1 MEFYR
6 DPAGTMTPEQ
16 MQRAENIV
24 ADTFPGAHLP
34 AYRVNQFW
42 KYVDDE
48 PTLIQKVR
56 RINMESHT
64 IEIPRF
70 AVQDQILHGAN
81 ELTAMLPPQW
91 VKFETGL
98 LYMTSFKVMAEVQF
112 TYELLEDNIK
122 KNSLMNMVLGE
133 IRRKIP
139 ANLEML
145 ILSGDKSMSPATNDF
160 LCMEDGLIKRCFNQA
175 PAGRPSLGLVGA
187 HLVDAA
193 GASMDTGLWYD
204 LERAVPEKYNT
215 HGSNYIYI
223 THRDVE
229 LAWRESRTQRGT
241 SVGDEYVF
249 ENKTARALGREIYT
263 SPFMPTVAGANESDP
278 RKTFLILM
286 DPKQIILGTYRSMT
300 LESMRNIQNQK
311 ILFVWSTRIGL
322 ALEEPDAIGMVYNI
336 PTGAWSYRNA
346 VKASVITY

>member
-6 DPAGTMTPEQ
+6 DPTGTMTPDQ

-112 TYELLEDNIK
+112 TYELLEDNVK
-122 KNSLMNMVLGE
+122 KNNLMNMVLSE
-133 IRRKIP
+133 IRKKIP

-145 ILSGDKSMSPATNDF
+145 ILAGDKSMSPTTNDF
-160 LCMEDGLIKRCFNQA
+160 LCMEDGIIKRCFTQA
-175 PAGRPSLGLVGA
+175 PAGRPSLGLTGA
-187 HLVDAA
+187 HLLDMA
-193 GASMDTGLWYD
+193 GKSMDTPAWYD
-204 LERAVPEKYNT
+204 LERIVPEKYNT
-215 HGSNYIYI
+215 HSGNYIYI

-229 LAWRESRTQRGT
+229 LAWRESRTVRAT

-249 ENKTARALGREIYT
+249 ENKKARALGREIYT
-263 SPFMPTVAGANESDP
+263 SPFMPTVAGTGSTRN
-278 RKTFLILM
+278 TFLLLM
-286 DPKQIILGTYRSMT
+286 DPKQIVLGTYRSMT

-322 ALEEPDAIGMVYNI
+322 ALEEPDAIGMAYNI
-336 PTGAWSYRNA
+336 ATGPWSYRDTAKSNVA
-346 VKASVITY
+346 VY

>member
-1 MEFYR
+1 MEFFR
-6 DPAGTMTPEQ
+6 DPAGTMTPAQ

-70 AVQDQILHGAN
+70 GVQDQILHGAN

-112 TYELLEDNIK
+112 TYELLEDNVK

-145 ILSGDKSMSPATNDF
+145 ILAGDKSIAPTTNDF
-160 LCMEDGLIKRCFNQA
+160 LCMEDGLIKRCFTQA
-175 PAGRPSLGLVGA
+175 PAGRPSLGLTGA
-187 HLVDAA
+187 HLVDAM
-193 GASMDTGLWYD
+193 GQSMDTGLWYD
-204 LERAVPEKYNT
+204 LERAIPEKYST

-229 LAWRESRTQRGT
+229 LAWRESRTQRVT

-249 ENKTARALGREIYT
+249 ENKKAKALGREIYT
-263 SPFMPTVAGANESDP
+263 SPFMPVDNSGN
-278 RKTFLILM
+278 TFLVLL
-286 DPKQIILGTYRSMT
+286 DPKQIVLGTYRSMT

-322 ALEEPDAIGMVYNI
+322 ALEEPDSIGLVHGL
-336 PTGAWSYRNA
+336 PTGVWSYRSG
-346 VKASVITY
+346 VKAGTAHPY

>member
-1 MEFYR
+1 MDFLR
-6 DPAGTMTPEQ
+6 DPAGTLTPDQ

-48 PTLIQKVR
+48 PTLIQKIR

-98 LYMTSFKVMAEVQF
+98 LYMTSFKVMAETQF

-122 KNSLMNMVLGE
+122 KNNLMNMVLNE

-145 ILSGDKSMSPATNDF
+145 ILAGDKNISPATNDF
-160 LCMEDGLIKRCFNQA
+160 LCMEDGLIKRCFTQG
-175 PAGRPSLGLVGA
+175 PAGRPSLGLTGA
-187 HLVDAA
+187 HLVSAA
-193 GASMDTGLWYD
+193 GQSMDTALWYD
-204 LERAVPEKYNT
+204 LERNVPEKYNT

-229 LAWRESRTQRGT
+229 LAWRESRALRGT
-241 SVGDEYVF
+241 SIGDQYVF
-249 ENKTARALGREIYT
+249 ENKKAMALGREIYT
-263 SPFMPTVAGANESDP
+263 SPFMPVDANG
-278 RKTFLILM
+278 RTFLVLM
-286 DPKQIILGTYRSMT
+286 DPKQIVLGTYRTMT

-322 ALEEPDAIGMVYNI
+322 ALEEPDAIGLVYDL
-336 PTGAWSYRNA
+336 PTGAWSYRSA
-346 VKASVITY
+346 VKSSVITY

>member
-6 DPAGTMTPEQ
+6 DPAGTLSPEQ

-122 KNSLMNMVLGE
+122 KNGLMNMVLGE

-145 ILSGDKSMSPATNDF
+145 ILAGDKSMAPTTNDF
-160 LCMEDGLIKRCFNQA
+160 LCMEDGLIKRCFTQG

-193 GASMDTGLWYD
+193 NASMDTGLWYD

-215 HGSNYIYI
+215 HGSNYMYI

-229 LAWRESRTQRGT
+229 LAWRESRTQRAT
-241 SVGDEYVF
+241 AVGDQYVF
-249 ENKTARALGREIYT
+249 ENKTAKALGRDIYT
-263 SPFMPTVAGANESDP
+263 SPFMPIDANGH
-278 RKTFLILM
+278 TFLILM
-286 DPKQIILGTYRSMT
+286 DPKQIVLGTYRSMT

-322 ALEEPDAIGMVYNI
+322 ALEEPDAIGMVYNLA
-336 PTGAWSYRNA
+336 TGPWSYRAA
-346 VKASVITY
+346 VKAQNITY